1 MEKAMAFTE
10 AQGVDII
17 LEMLANIN
25 LGKDLPVLAPKGRVV
40 IVGSRGS
47 VEINPRDLMSR
58 EASVFG
64 VMSSM
69 ATPQQRKEAFDT
81 IEAGL
86 LSGTLTPVIAM
97 QLPLSEAAKAHEI
110 IMEPGH
116 HGKIV
121 LVP

>member
-1 MEKAMAFTE
+1 MAFTE